1 MHPAYT
7 RMVHP
12 SRTDI
17 VGVPKNR
24 GTCNGGRHNKDSNQI
39 IVGFIV
45 FGMPFPIISETRFRV
60 WGRFSEASPR
70 DRKVSRSTGRTL

>member
-17 VGVPKNR
+17 VGVPKTR
-24 GTCNGGRHNKDSNQI
+24 GTCNGVAIIRDSNQI

-45 FGMPFPIISETRFRV
+45 FGMPFPIISETGFGV
-60 WGRFSEASPR
+60 
-70 DRKVSRSTGRTL
+70 